1 MSNLAII
8 PIRQG
13 SRRLPGKNIRDFFGK
28 PLVAYTL
35 EYARKSGCFDEIMV
49 STDAPEI
56 ADICR
61 AHGAAVPFL
70 RPAELATDTAQ
81 LVDVVRHVLKNYA
94 GRGVLFDNF
103 CLLWATAPMRTAD
116 DIRQAYAMFDTQ
128 TEAVVGVTSYEIS
141 VFSGFQ
147 MDAEHGL
154 VPLFPATLRL
164 PSSKQ
169 PPVCAVN
176 SSLCWV
182 RVRAFEQHN
191 TWLPP
196 RLKGYLMPRRFSV
209 DIDTQDDWD
218 LAEYYYRK
226 YFLSR

>member
-8 PIRQG
+8 PLRQG
-13 SRRLPGKNIRDFFGK
+13 SRRLPGKNIRDFFGR

-35 EYARKSGCFDEIMV
+35 EYAKKSGCFDEIMV
-49 STDAPEI
+49 STDSPEI

-61 AHGAAVPFL
+61 DFGGVVPFL
-70 RPAELATDTAQ
+70 RPPELATDTAQ
-81 LVDVVRHVLKNYA
+81 LVDVVRHVLQTYA
-94 GRGVLFDNF
+94 SRGTSFDNF
-103 CLLWATAPMRTAD
+103 CLLWATAPMRTD
-116 DIRQAYAMFDTQ
+116 EDIRQAHAMLDEE
-128 TEAVVGVTSYEIS
+128 TEAVVGVTTYEIS

-147 MDAEHGL
+147 MDTQHCLA
-154 VPLFPATLRL
+154 PLFPGKLRL
-164 PSSKQ
+164 PSSQQ

-182 RVRAFEQHN
+182 RVLAFEQHN

-209 DIDTQDDWD
+209 DIDTQDDWE

-226 YFLSR
+226 YFLQR